1 MTAKARS
8 GDIILEDKDGVIVI
22 PRKAAPEI
30 LVAAK
35 SGHAKRQ
42 WVIDTLEKKQAEI
55 VDAVYGE
62 E

>member
-1 MTAKARS
+1 M
-8 GDIILEDKDGVIVI
+8 
-22 PRKAAPEI
+22 
-30 LVAAK
+30 AAK